1 MFGKWSVNRQGIEA
15 AERLESAVKQRKIA
29 LLEQELN
36 EARERIKTLETGGP
50 VVGRYCQF
58 CENAGMIGV
67 VFGGN
72 EAVICLK
79 HVPCKHFQR
88 RKE

>member
-1 MFGKWSVNRQGIEA
+1 MFGKWSMNRREIEV

-50 VVGRYCQF
+50 VIGMYCQF
-58 CENAGMIGV
+58 CKNAGMTGV

-72 EAVICLK
+72 EDVICLK

-88 RKE
+88 REE